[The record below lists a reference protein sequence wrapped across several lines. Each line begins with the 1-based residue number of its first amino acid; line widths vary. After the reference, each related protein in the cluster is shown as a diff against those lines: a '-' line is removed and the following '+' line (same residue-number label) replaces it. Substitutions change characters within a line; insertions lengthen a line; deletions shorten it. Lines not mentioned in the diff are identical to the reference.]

1 MNEEKLLRELERCRD
16 EYSKEINQLPNNL
29 SFSEFRRLSE
39 KASIKVLEA
48 SRSYRKIKTPN
59 YINTISEFGD
69 VMTIKDFIS
78 NCEYGNFIDSDGYG
92 VYIKDGK
99 ETDIEIYPSDVE
111 YNVIRGDFTE
121 MIWFNK

>member
-69 VMTIKDFIS
+69 VMTIKDFIA
-78 NCEYGNFIDSDGYG
+78 NCECGNLIDSDGYG

-99 ETDIEIYPSDVE
+99 ETDIEICPSDVE

>member
-16 EYSKEINQLPNNL
+16 EYNKEINQLPNNL